1 MLVKF
6 HINYPTKYGQEIVL
20 DIHKVKDVECSEIFA
35 SWKMNYFDGTWIC
48 EVPASY
54 NLSLKYR
61 YRLLEANSLDINEAG
76 CDRVLT
82 LPKGEQIKEELQL
95 KGETQPDDKVQLE
108 VRDEWR
114 HYDDYT
120 PFYATAFTE
129 VLFGRNWSNKT
140 DNGNLI
146 VNVYALNLPDN
157 SIVVISGNCQT
168 LGNWESSQTKELHYQ
183 GGGLWSISL
192 NKRDLPETIEYKFLL
207 RSHNNEDVLY
217 SWEEGCNRT
226 YRNEP
231 NQISVINHNRINL
244 SVQTPRIAGTAI
256 PVFSIR
262 SKDSCGIGD
271 FGDLLKMV
279 DFLSETSQN
288 VLQLL
293 PVNDTTATHSE
304 KDSYPYNAISVFA
317 LHPLYLNLKMAGEIS
332 DNEFIENFNIEASLL
347 NSLSEIDYIR
357 TESLKLSYIRKL
369 FEMTGEELLNSPE
382 FELFYKEHSF
392 WLAPYSIFCHLR
404 DRYKTA
410 NFRLWAHFSTY
421 NYQEVKLFSERDD
434 DCKNDVKISLFVQYH
449 LYKQL
454 SQLKA
459 YAANKRIILKGD
471 LPIGISR
478 NSVEAWTDPS
488 LFNFDMQAGAPPDD
502 FSENGQNWGFPTYNW
517 DIMKQDGYMWW
528 RKRLEFMSHFFDAF
542 RIDHILGFFR
552 IWEISLKYQ
561 DGLSGSFNPSYSY
574 DSEQLIN
581 FNLEII
587 SDNLIKNGLLIESP
601 RENMRYIP
609 KINAKKTQFYKLLKN
624 SDQEAFDILYNHYY
638 YHNNERLWSESG
650 FLKLQEIL
658 SFTQMLACA
667 EDLGMIP
674 ACVPKVLRHF
684 RTLTLEIQRFTKEG
698 DQKYANPSQYPYFS
712 ICTTG
717 THDTSTLRGWLN
729 EVGEEEIQEELR
741 HALKKETKTSNK
753 REILRELLRINLDSP
768 SFAAIFPLQD
778 WFTLSDTLSQRDP
791 DQERINIPADPDH
804 IWNYRMHKTIEEVT
818 CDNLFKNSLKTII
831 ADSGRRSQI

>member
-1 MLVKF
+1 
-6 HINYPTKYGQEIVL
+6 
-20 DIHKVKDVECSEIFA
+20 
-35 SWKMNYFDGTWIC
+35 
-48 EVPASY
+48 
-54 NLSLKYR
+54 
-61 YRLLEANSLDINEAG
+61 
-76 CDRVLT
+76 
-82 LPKGEQIKEELQL
+82 
-95 KGETQPDDKVQLE
+95 
-108 VRDEWR
+108 
-114 HYDDYT
+114 
-120 PFYATAFTE
+120 
-129 VLFGRNWSNKT
+129 
-140 DNGNLI
+140 
-146 VNVYALNLPDN
+146 
-157 SIVVISGNCQT
+157 
-168 LGNWESSQTKELHYQ
+168 
-183 GGGLWSISL
+183 
-192 NKRDLPETIEYKFLL
+192 
-207 RSHNNEDVLY
+207 
-217 SWEEGCNRT
+217 
-226 YRNEP
+226 
-231 NQISVINHNRINL
+231 
-244 SVQTPRIAGTAI
+244 
-256 PVFSIR
+256 
-262 SKDSCGIGD
+262 
-271 FGDLLKMV
+271 
-279 DFLSETSQN
+279 
-288 VLQLL
+288 
-293 PVNDTTATHSE
+293 
-304 KDSYPYNAISVFA
+304 
-317 LHPLYLNLKMAGEIS
+317 
-332 DNEFIENFNIEASLL
+332 
-347 NSLSEIDYIR
+347 
-357 TESLKLSYIRKL
+357 
-369 FEMTGEELLNSPE
+369 MTGEELLNSPE

-449 LYKQL
+449 LYK
-454 SQLKA
+454 
-459 YAANKRIILKGD
+459 
-471 LPIGISR
+471 
-478 NSVEAWTDPS
+478 
-488 LFNFDMQAGAPPDD
+488 
-502 FSENGQNWGFPTYNW
+502 
-517 DIMKQDGYMWW
+517 
-528 RKRLEFMSHFFDAF
+528 
-542 RIDHILGFFR
+542 
-552 IWEISLKYQ
+552 
-561 DGLSGSFNPSYSY
+561 
-574 DSEQLIN
+574 QLIN